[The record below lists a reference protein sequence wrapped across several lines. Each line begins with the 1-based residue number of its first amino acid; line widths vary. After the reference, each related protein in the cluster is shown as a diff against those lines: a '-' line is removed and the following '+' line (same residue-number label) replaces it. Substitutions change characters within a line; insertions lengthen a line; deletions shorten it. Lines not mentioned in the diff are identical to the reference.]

1 MKKKI
6 RHDSKYIQVF
16 EPTINFKD
24 KVSVLGALNKKYIS
38 GTSPIIKKFEENL
51 EEKFN
56 VKKAVA
62 VTNGSVALDLAFQL
76 LDLEEGDEVILPS
89 FTIISCLSAVIRSKA
104 KPVFCDVDSQSWN
117 MTLQNVKNVVTKN
130 TKAVL
135 MVHTYGLTAE
145 ADEIKKFCENNDI
158 LIIEDAAEAHGQS
171 INNILCGTFGNIST
185 LSFYAN
191 KHITTGEG
199 GALLI
204 NDEKYYE
211 KALRMRNLDFDSSRN
226 FQHDNF
232 YWNYRMSGLQA
243 ALGISQITY
252 LEKTIQKKINQA
264 SIYNKLFSTY
274 KEIQIPLLENKG
286 SINHYWVYGI
296 LLNNKSRDKL
306 YDYLNHNGI
315 QTRKF
320 FWPLHLQNAL
330 PEKYRTQKNLPV
342 SERLGK
348 DGLYI
353 PIGAHISEKK
363 QNFIV
368 EKIIN
373 FLSIEN

>member
-6 RHDSKYIQVF
+6 RHDSKFIQVF

-89 FTIISCLSAVIRSKA
+89 FTIISCLSAVVRSKA

-117 MTLQNVKNVVTKN
+117 MTLQNVKDVFTKN

-145 ADEIKKFCENNDI
+145 AVEIKKFCEINDI
-158 LIIEDAAEAHGQS
+158 LIIEDAAEAHGQ
-171 INNILCGTFGNIST
+171 IVDGQLCGTFGNIST

-191 KHITTGEG
+191 KHLTTGEG

-211 KALRMRNLDFDSSRN
+211 EALKMRNLDFDNSRR
-226 FQHDNF
+226 FQHENF
-232 YWNYRMSGLQA
+232 YWNYRMGGLQA
-243 ALGISQITY
+243 ALGLSQISSI
-252 LEKTIQKKINQA
+252 EKTIEKKIKQA
-264 SIYNKLFSTY
+264 SIYNNIFSECN
-274 KEIQIPLLENKG
+274 EIQMPLIENMGTK
-286 SINHYWVYGI
+286 NHYWVYGI
-296 LLNNKSRDKL
+296 VLNTKSRDEL
-306 YDYLNHNGI
+306 SDYLNKEGI
-315 QTRKF
+315 QTRNF

-330 PEKYRTQKNLPV
+330 NVKFKSQFNLKV
-342 SERLGK
+342 SERLGR

-353 PIGAHISEKK
+353 PLGDHLSEKK
-363 QNFIV
+363 QLKIGKKIV
-368 EKIIN
+368 K
-373 FLSIEN
+373 FVDS